1 MKTLLLAILFWL
13 IGILL
18 FLASI
23 KAFVA
28 LAWWITITFNI
39 GG

>member
-1 MKTLLLAILFWL
+1 MKTLLMAILFWL

-23 KAFVA
+23 KAFVFIVY
-28 LAWWITITFNI
+28 LI

>member
-1 MKTLLLAILFWL
+1 MAILFWL

-23 KAFVA
+23 KAFVFIVY
-28 LAWWITITFNI
+28 LI

>member
-1 MKTLLLAILFWL
+1 MRTLLMAILFWI

-18 FLASI
+18 FLLSI

-28 LAWWITITFNI
+28 IVYLI

>member
-23 KAFVA
+23 KAFVFIVY
-28 LAWWITITFNI
+28 LI

>member
-1 MKTLLLAILFWL
+1 MKTLLMALLFWL

-23 KAFVA
+23 KAFVFIVY
-28 LAWWITITFNI
+28 LI